1 MINQPLSSR
10 YLENAVLQFANLP
23 GVGNKTA
30 LRHVLH
36 LLKQSPD
43 EIIRFGDILKD
54 LATNIQYCSVCKN
67 ISDTEICGICSN
79 EQRDHSIVC
88 VVESIRNVI
97 SIENTGLFRGVY
109 HVLGGLISPVEGI
122 GPKDLEIQSLEDRIK
137 GNTIKEVVLVTSTT
151 VEGDTT
157 NFYIYKILRNYNV
170 LLTTIA
176 RGVGFGDELEYTDE
190 ITLGK
195 SIVNRMSFEKVLNR

>member
-97 SIENTGLFRGVY
+97 SIENTELFRGVY